1 MLHKFVNLLLL
12 VLLLLTYSY
21 ASAETSVVI
30 SWDTE
35 NLEFGDNFNIN
46 VDIETDSTWSLEIVN
61 IDWLNSFQTLW
72 QQSSKNINV
81 INWERLNT
89 FKLWISLVASNT
101 WTYVIWPAKLQIGD
115 KIILSNVLNI
125 TINNEV
131 LNNLNNSKIKYENK
145 DKLINNSDNDIRW
158 IQDPNSRF
166 YNFILLQ
173 LFIIFLLI
181 WVYIYY
187 AFFLNKKSKSIH
199 NDKDAILTKKKKI
212 IKWLLKLKKNIDTYG
227 KSNFYELLNSYFR
240 EYFEILWIRNS
251 DKLTLSEIKEL
262 DLNKSLISLF
272 EKSYLNEFS
281 NKKDLIKEK
290 IELIDKLIKTI
301 K

>member
-89 FKLWISLVASNT
+89 FKLW
-101 WTYVIWPAKLQIGD
+101 
-115 KIILSNVLNI
+115 
-125 TINNEV
+125 
-131 LNNLNNSKIKYENK
+131 
-145 DKLINNSDNDIRW
+145 
-158 IQDPNSRF
+158 
-166 YNFILLQ
+166 
-173 LFIIFLLI
+173 
-181 WVYIYY
+181 
-187 AFFLNKKSKSIH
+187 
-199 NDKDAILTKKKKI
+199 
-212 IKWLLKLKKNIDTYG
+212 
-227 KSNFYELLNSYFR
+227 
-240 EYFEILWIRNS
+240 
-251 DKLTLSEIKEL
+251 
-262 DLNKSLISLF
+262 
-272 EKSYLNEFS
+272 
-281 NKKDLIKEK
+281 
-290 IELIDKLIKTI
+290 
-301 K
+301 